1 MSDNNVDSDCGI
13 NERLRFGKETRIR
26 LSEKLH
32 KAIVQQR
39 RLKRPDDIEFETD
52 VLIGC
57 MEGLT
62 EFILSIKQLQPEKQQ
77 RRQERINS
85 LASHVEGIVD
95 QLKEIDS
102 AALCYSIYS
111 GLNETAKKDNLP
123 NSIEYGLD
131 FMFKVES
138 IKDNENLEDL
148 AAFALG
154 LRKAARELPKHSLN
168 TSGKDYPLYAQGA
181 ELGTTLGLE
190 RLFSQNKIKF
200 IASNS
205 SLAAECLRAIY
216 ILGSLDIDRVDYWL
230 RQAIDHYDSSINF
243 HRRSQK
249 HNEK

>member
-1 MSDNNVDSDCGI
+1 MSDNNVESDCGI
-13 NERLRFGKETRIR
+13 NERLRFGKETRVR

-32 KAIVQQR
+32 KAIVQQD
-39 RLKRPDDIEFETD
+39 RLKRPNDIEFEID

-57 MEGLT
+57 MEGFA
-62 EFILSIKQLQPEKQQ
+62 EFIPSIKRLLPEKQQ

-85 LASHVEGIVD
+85 LASHVEGIID

-111 GLNETAKKDNLP
+111 GINETAKKDNLP
-123 NSIEYGLD
+123 NLIEYGSD
-131 FMFKVES
+131 FMFKVEA

-168 TSGKDYPLYAQGA
+168 ASGKDYPWYAQGA
-181 ELGTTLGLE
+181 ELGVALGLE
-190 RLFSQNKIKF
+190 RLFFQNKIKF

-216 ILGSLDIDRVDYWL
+216 ILGGLDIDRVDYWL
-230 RQAIDHYDSSINF
+230 KQAIEHYDSSVNLHKRF
-243 HRRSQK
+243 QK